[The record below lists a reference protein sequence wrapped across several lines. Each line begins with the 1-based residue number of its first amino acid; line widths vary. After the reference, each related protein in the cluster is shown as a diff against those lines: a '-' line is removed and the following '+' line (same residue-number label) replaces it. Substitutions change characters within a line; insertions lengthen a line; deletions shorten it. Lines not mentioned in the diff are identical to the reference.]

1 MAVSKDLTIQQGK
14 TFALVLRWETEPV
27 VRKAISGI
35 SFDGGSPRITAAGH
49 GVPDGWRCTLY
60 GVKGPKQLNAEN
72 NPPRSDDYHAATVLD
87 ADTIELNE
95 INPYDERG
103 NEWPAYVSGGYL
115 QYNTPA
121 DLAGYTARMAIKDK
135 IGGTVLHSM
144 TTENDGI
151 ALDNTKKT
159 ITLTVAAT
167 ETDDFVWTRGVYDLE
182 MVSPTGVV
190 TALISGRVSISKEV
204 TT

>member
-1 MAVSKDLTIQQGK
+1 
-14 TFALVLRWETEPV
+14 
-27 VRKAISGI
+27 
-35 SFDGGSPRITAAGH
+35 
-49 GVPDGWRCTLY
+49 
-60 GVKGPKQLNAEN
+60 
-72 NPPRSDDYHAATVLD
+72 
-87 ADTIELNE
+87 
-95 INPYDERG
+95 
-103 NEWPAYVSGGYL
+103 
-115 QYNTPA
+115 
-121 DLAGYTARMAIKDK
+121 MAIKDK

-151 ALDNTKKT
+151 ALNNTKKT

-190 TALISGRVSISKEV
+190 TALISGRVSVSKEV

>member
-1 MAVSKDLTIQQGK
+1 MVASKDLTILQGK
-14 TFALVLRWETEPV
+14 TFELVVRWETEPILY
-27 VRKAISGI
+27 KAITA
-35 SFDGGSPRITAAGH
+35 ITQTAPVRLTVVGH
-49 GVPDGWRCTLY
+49 NLPDGWRAAVVS
-60 GVKGPKQLNAEN
+60 VKGMSEINACN
-72 NPPRSDDYHAATVLD
+72 TPPRNSDFRPITVLD
-87 ADTIELNE
+87 ANTIEINE
-95 INPYDERG
+95 INAADYR
-103 NEWPAYVSGGYL
+103 AYVSGGYL
-115 QYNTPA
+115 QCNTPV

-151 ALDNTKKT
+151 ALNNTKKT

-190 TALISGRVSISKEV
+190 TALISGRVSVSKEV

>member
-14 TFALVLRWETEPV
+14 TFALVLRWETEPIV
-27 VRKAISGI
+27 YKAITA
-35 SFDGGSPRITAAGH
+35 ITQTAPARLTVTGH
-49 GVPDGWRCTLY
+49 GAPDGWRVAVVS
-60 GVKGPKQLNAEN
+60 VKGMTEINAAN
-72 NPPRSDDYHAATVLD
+72 TPPRSTDYTPVTVLD
-87 ADTIELNE
+87 ADTVELNE
-95 INPYDERG
+95 VNAAG
-103 NEWPAYVSGGYL
+103 FHAYTSGGYL
-115 QYNTPA
+115 QYNTPV
-121 DLAGYTARMAIKDK
+121 DLTGYTARMAIKDK